1 MISDVRERLL
11 TVPLAPFVVRRSG
24 GREDPMPGRD
34 HAHVS
39 RRGHRVVIFPDTGP
53 PVLLGSL
60 HINSI
65 VEQHGGGE

>member
-1 MISDVRERLL
+1 MIAGVRERLL
-11 TVPLAPFVVRRSG
+11 TVPFALFVVRTSD

-34 HAHVS
+34 HAHIS
-39 RRGHRVVIFPDTGP
+39 ARGNRVVIFPDTGP

-65 VEQHGGGE
+65 VDQHGNGE